1 MTADAKIYTSERMA
15 AAYAFTR
22 PPVHRHIVERMSRYV
37 AQEWPVDAA
46 LDIGCGAGASTAA
59 LAPLAKRR
67 VGLERYAS
75 MLKHSGAIAPGAEFH
90 VGCAEALPFAA
101 QIAFVRKSRR

>member
-1 MTADAKIYTSERMA
+1 MTIEFGNNAPPNQFRIRLRLGSFLGLDMTADAKIYTNERMA

-22 PPVHRHIVERMSRYV
+22 PPVHRHSVERISRYV

-59 LAPLAKRR
+59 LTP
-67 VGLERYAS
+67 
-75 MLKHSGAIAPGAEFH
+75 
-90 VGCAEALPFAA
+90 
-101 QIAFVRKSRR
+101 